1 MSIKMIAIKNINKE
15 YGSKSNKVSALKNLN
30 LKIDTSEFLL
40 IKGES
45 GSGKSTLLF
54 ILGAMLNPTSGIVKV
69 DDDEL
74 FSMTEMQK
82 ATYRA
87 TKTGFVF
94 QSYHLLP
101 YLNVVENIML
111 SNKLPNINIQKEE
124 VIRIATE
131 LGIGDRLNHKPSQ
144 LSAGEKQRVALARA
158 LVTNPSIILADEPTG
173 NLDEKNSLEVLNYL
187 KRFKDDGG
195 TVVMVTHG
203 NLADSFAS
211 RIIQLHKGELVKK
224 DKN

>member
-1 MSIKMIAIKNINKE
+1 MIAIKNINKE
-15 YGSKSNKVSALKNLN
+15 YGSKNNKVSALKNLN

>member
-1 MSIKMIAIKNINKE
+1 MIAIKNINKE

>member
-1 MSIKMIAIKNINKE
+1 MSIKMIEIKNINKE
-15 YGSKSNKVSALKNLN
+15 YGQGKNKVSALKNLN
-30 LKIDTSEFLL
+30 LNIDTSEFLL
-40 IKGES
+40 IKGDS

-54 ILGAMLNPTSGIVKV
+54 IIGAMLNPSSGIVKV
-69 DDDEL
+69 DENEL
-74 FSMTEMQK
+74 FSMSEKQK
-82 ATYRA
+82 ETYRA

-101 YLNVVENIML
+101 YLNVLENIML
-111 SNKLPNINIQKEE
+111 SNELPNIDIQKEE
-124 VIRIATE
+124 VIQLASK
-131 LGIGDRLNHKPSQ
+131 LGISDRLNHKPSE

-158 LVTNPSIILADEPTG
+158 LITKPSIILADEPTG

-187 KRFKDDGG
+187 KHYKEDGG

-211 RIIQLHKGELVKK
+211 RIIHLHKGELV
-224 DKN
+224 

>member
-15 YGSKSNKVSALKNLN
+15 YGSGKNKVSALKNLD

-54 ILGAMLNPTSGIVKV
+54 ILGAMLNPTSGSVKV
-69 DDDEL
+69 DDLEL
-74 FSMTEMQK
+74 FSMSEKQK
-82 ATYRA
+82 EKYRA

-101 YLNVVENIML
+101 YLNVLENIML
-111 SNKLPNINIQKEE
+111 SNKLPNKNIQKEA
-124 VIRIATE
+124 VIKIATE
-131 LGIGDRLNHKPSQ
+131 LGISDRLNHKPSQ

-158 LVTNPSIILADEPTG
+158 LVTKPSIIFADEPTG
-173 NLDEKNSLEVLNYL
+173 NLDEKNSMDVLNYL
-187 KRFKDDGG
+187 KQFKYGGG

-211 RIIQLHKGELVKK
+211 RIIQLHKGKLVNK
-224 DKN
+224 DNS